1 MLASNA
7 VLLTPSV
14 SLRLFRLPSYKQ
26 DEHPAPILRTLFQ
39 VPYPVNPLLA
49 TLTKT
54 AGVGTNN
61 SHSGSTPR
69 RTRHGPLST
78 HQGIQVVSFHTLA
91 HSFARRKKQLSSFQ
105 SFPHSLPK
113 NTRVGVPLSAII
125 PPRILGGSL
134 AALRPSLT

>member
-14 SLRLFRLPSYKQ
+14 SLSLRLFRLPSYKQ
-26 DEHPAPILRTLFQ
+26 DEQPAPILRTLFQ
-39 VPYPVNPLLA
+39 VPYPVSPLLA
-49 TLTKT
+49 SLTKT

-69 RTRHGPLST
+69 RTRHWPLST

-91 HSFARRKKQLSSFQ
+91 HSFARRKNQPSSFQ

-113 NTRVGVPLSAII
+113 NTRLWLPLSAIL
-125 PPRILGGSL
+125 PPPILGGPL
-134 AALRPSLT
+134 